1 MGPNPMT
8 DVLLRRGN
16 LDTKINTRNKYDKRK
31 ASEATRRRP
40 STIQRERP
48 EKK

>member
-1 MGPNPMT
+1 MT

-16 LDTKINTRNKYDKRK
+16 LDTKINTRKEYDKRK
-31 ASEATRRRP
+31 ASKATRRPP